1 VKWRIS
7 PHHQTKKAV
16 VQVKDSRFFILESCY
31 LMPIELAKFI
41 ANSSA
46 NLVILETCEIPPD
59 NQDDCGY
66 FKMYG
71 MGLSEK
77 RELIF

>member
-1 VKWRIS
+1 
-7 PHHQTKKAV
+7 
-16 VQVKDSRFFILESCY
+16 
-31 LMPIELAKFI
+31 MPIELAKFI

-66 FKMYG
+66 FEMYG